1 MISFASFTTKARLA
15 MLVSAGALALAAP
28 GSALAAPAGDEG
40 PDHCTFEKGVTICE
54 FSETTI
60 ETEVSEPD
68 PVTGCVTTT
77 IYDTTIF
84 WYTAHRG
91 TYNSNGRPVE
101 PPPAYGLGGASFS
114 IDCPD

>member
-1 MISFASFTTKARLA
+1 MIDFAGFSTKARLGV
-15 MLVSAGALALAAP
+15 LVSAGVLALAAP
-28 GSALAAPAGDEG
+28 GSALAAPAGNEG
-40 PDHCTFEKGVTICE
+40 PDHCTFEKGVTTCE
-54 FSETTI
+54 FSQTTI

-68 PVTGCVTTT
+68 PDTGCVTTT

-91 TYNSNGRPVE
+91 TYNSKGRPVQ
-101 PPPAYGLGGASFS
+101 PPPGNGVGGISLS